1 MTLKLNLP
9 PENALTAKQ
18 ERALLALIKT
28 GSPSQAAVMAGV
40 GEASIHRWLQQPEFV
55 SQYRAARRNIVD
67 GTVSQL
73 PTDSRQAAGILLD
86 IAKNSTS
93 DAARVSACR
102 IIISQA
108 IDAVA
113 LVDLQERVDELE
125 RIAKGGTARAARTD
139 RIN

>member
-1 MTLKLNLP
+1 M
-9 PENALTAKQ
+9 Q
-18 ERALLALIKT
+18 R
-28 GSPSQAAVMAGV
+28 
-40 GEASIHRWLQQPEFV
+40 PEFV

-73 PTDSRQAAGILLD
+73 QTDSRQAAGILLD
-86 IAKNSTS
+86 IAKNGTS

-102 IIISQA
+102 IIIRQA